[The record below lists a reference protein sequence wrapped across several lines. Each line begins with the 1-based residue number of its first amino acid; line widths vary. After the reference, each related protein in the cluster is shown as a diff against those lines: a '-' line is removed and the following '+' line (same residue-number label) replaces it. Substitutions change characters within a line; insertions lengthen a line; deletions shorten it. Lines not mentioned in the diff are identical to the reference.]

1 MKLRQSQRR
10 TCDPEQIC
18 CVIAEIFLN
27 YFWRITDELDECLF
41 LLEINKKVKVNKGYN
56 TIDKTRL

>member
-1 MKLRQSQRR
+1 MWKCALNI
-10 TCDPEQIC
+10 CQIFDWSVLC
-18 CVIAEIFLN
+18 WTLLDFVLGM
-27 YFWRITDELDECLF
+27 RDELDECLF

>member
-1 MKLRQSQRR
+1 MSILCRTLLDFVLGQR
-10 TCDPEQIC
+10 
-18 CVIAEIFLN
+18 
-27 YFWRITDELDECLF
+27 DELDECLF